1 MKKFKELVAE
11 IYDYPPTTKDE
22 KEFINMHTVK
32 TFDYPVKNDHGLPF
46 RDDRIKAPGPQHK
59 KLATYEPPKEPTTVY
74 TKANEEVEQV
84 DEAGM
89 SASTIKH
96 KTNISKMSP
105 EEFANHPHYNKMS
118 DKELQS
124 MAWRHGYG
132 GPGTSGHDYY
142 VNKRKKGMNEEV
154 EQVDEASKEDDDKV
168 KEYIEK
174 GGKVTVGK
182 PRSAKGISYMKN
194 MSRHKGSSPAAKM
207 AYKEE
212 VDLKEKKLPSMHIY
226 VNPIGGGKHE
236 VFNMSHD
243 VDADHP
249 SKPGT
254 PLEPG
259 HIISD
264 GDVKKLQD
272 SGHTIAHES
281 EMEEEVN
288 IIAELSELRSL
299 LGVDPNVQ
307 SINETFEYDD
317 MLSILALVSDTNKE
331 MEIFFEESEEGLV
344 IDKEIADILL
354 NVYENLDEE
363 SQEKFEAALTLSNES
378 FDYCVDFC
386 SEVLKEED
394 ENEHN

>member
-1 MKKFKELVAE
+1 MKKFKALVAE

-22 KEFINMHTVK
+22 KEFINIHTVK
-32 TFDYPVKNDHGLPF
+32 SFDYPVKNEHGLPF

-96 KTNISKMSP
+96 KTNISKMRP

-154 EQVDEASKEDDDKV
+154 DLEERKLPSMTIHITPASYGKHEVLDMSHDVEAKHPSTGNDLSPGDSISP
-168 KEYIEK
+168 EYIK
-174 GGKVTVGK
+174 KLKSMGHDVQVV
-182 PRSAKGISYMKN
+182 
-194 MSRHKGSSPAAKM
+194 
-207 AYKEE
+207 KEE
-212 VDLKEKKLPSMHIY
+212 VD
-226 VNPIGGGKHE
+226 
-236 VFNMSHD
+236 
-243 VDADHP
+243 
-249 SKPGT
+249 T
-254 PLEPG
+254 
-259 HIISD
+259 
-264 GDVKKLQD
+264 
-272 SGHTIAHES
+272 
-281 EMEEEVN
+281 
-288 IIAELSELRSL
+288 IAELSELRSL

-307 SINETFEYDD
+307 SIDETFEYDD
-317 MLSILALVSDTNKE
+317 MLSILALISDTDKE
-331 MEIFFEESEEGLV
+331 VEIFFEESEEGLV

-354 NVYENLDEE
+354 DVYENLDEE
-363 SQEKFEAALTLSNES
+363 SQERFEAALTLSNES

>member
-22 KEFINMHTVK
+22 KEFINMHTIK
-32 TFDYPVKNDHGLPF
+32 TFDYPVKNEHGLPF
-46 RDDRIKAPGPQHK
+46 RDDRIKPPGPQHK

-84 DEAGM
+84 DEARM
-89 SASTIKH
+89 PPSTIKT
-96 KTNISKMSP
+96 KTYLSKMRP
-105 EEFANHPHYNKMS
+105 EEFANHPHYSKMS
-118 DKELQS
+118 DEQLRS

-132 GPGTSGHDYY
+132 GPGTPGHDHY
-142 VNKRKKGMNEEV
+142 VNMRKKGMNEEV
-154 EQVDEASKEDDDKV
+154 EQVDEKLDDDEV
-168 KEYIEK
+168 KKYLEK
-174 GGKVTVGK
+174 GGKITVGK
-182 PRSAKGISYMKN
+182 TKKAKGISYMPN
-194 MSRHKGSSPAAKM
+194 MSRQKGSSPAAKM

-212 VDLKEKKLPSMHIY
+212 IDLEERRLPSMTIHITPASY
-226 VNPIGGGKHE
+226 GKHQILD
-236 VFNMSHD
+236 MSHD
-243 VDADHP
+243 VKAKHP
-249 SKPGT
+249 DTGNELSPGDSIS
-254 PLEPG
+254 PE
-259 HIISD
+259 HI
-264 GDVKKLQD
+264 KKLKNM
-272 SGHTIAHES
+272 GHDVQVVK
-281 EMEEEVN
+281 EEADT
-288 IIAELSELRSL
+288 IAELSELRSL
-299 LGVDPNVQ
+299 LGVDSNVQ

-317 MLSILALVSDTNKE
+317 MLSILALVSDTDKE
-331 MEIFFEESEEGLV
+331 VEIFFEESEEGLV

>member
-22 KEFINMHTVK
+22 KEFINMHTIK
-32 TFDYPVKNDHGLPF
+32 TFDYPVKNEHGLPF
-46 RDDRIKAPGPQHK
+46 RDDRIKPPGPQHK

-84 DEAGM
+84 DEARM
-89 SASTIKH
+89 PPSTIKT
-96 KTNISKMSP
+96 KTYLSKMRP
-105 EEFANHPHYNKMS
+105 EEFANHPHYSKMS
-118 DKELQS
+118 DEQLRS

-132 GPGTSGHDYY
+132 GPGTPGHDHY
-142 VNKRKKGMNEEV
+142 VNMRKKGMNEEV
-154 EQVDEASKEDDDKV
+154 EQVDEKLDDDEV
-168 KEYIEK
+168 KKYLEK
-174 GGKVTVGK
+174 GGKITVGK
-182 PRSAKGISYMKN
+182 TKKAKGISYMPN
-194 MSRHKGSSPAAKM
+194 MSRQKGSSPAAKM

-212 VDLKEKKLPSMHIY
+212 VELEERKIPPGSIY
-226 VNPIGGGKHE
+226 HDDEGRVTMISPGLEDVN
-236 VFNMSHD
+236 
-243 VDADHP
+243 HP
-249 SKPGT
+249 SKPGV
-254 PLEPG
+254 PLEHG
-259 HIISD
+259 HMLSSKDIS
-264 GDVKKLQD
+264 KLKSQ
-272 SGHTIAHES
+272 GHNVEHEDALD
-281 EMEEEVN
+281 EEVN

-317 MLSILALVSDTNKE
+317 MLSILALVSDTDKE
-331 MEIFFEESEEGLV
+331 VEIFFEENEEGLV

-354 NVYENLDEE
+354 DVYENLDEE

>member
-154 EQVDEASKEDDDKV
+154 DFVEEAQIDEE
-168 KEYIEK
+168 
-174 GGKVTVGK
+174 
-182 PRSAKGISYMKN
+182 
-194 MSRHKGSSPAAKM
+194 AA
-207 AYKEE
+207 
-212 VDLKEKKLPSMHIY
+212 
-226 VNPIGGGKHE
+226 
-236 VFNMSHD
+236 
-243 VDADHP
+243 
-249 SKPGT
+249 
-254 PLEPG
+254 
-259 HIISD
+259 
-264 GDVKKLQD
+264 
-272 SGHTIAHES
+272 
-281 EMEEEVN
+281 
-288 IIAELSELRSL
+288 IAEMSELRAL
-299 LGVDPNVQ
+299 LGVDSNVQ
-307 SINETFEYDD
+307 SIDETFEYDD
-317 MLSILALVSDTNKE
+317 MLSILALVSDTDKE
-331 MEIFFEESEEGLV
+331 IEIFFEESEEGLV

-354 NVYENLDEE
+354 DVYENLDEE

>member
-32 TFDYPVKNDHGLPF
+32 SFDYPVKNEHGLPF

-74 TKANEEVEQV
+74 TKSNEEVEQV

-154 EQVDEASKEDDDKV
+154 
-168 KEYIEK
+168 
-174 GGKVTVGK
+174 
-182 PRSAKGISYMKN
+182 
-194 MSRHKGSSPAAKM
+194 
-207 AYKEE
+207 
-212 VDLKEKKLPSMHIY
+212 DLKEKKLPSMHIY

-259 HIISD
+259 HVISD

-307 SINETFEYDD
+307 SIDETFEYDD
-317 MLSILALVSDTNKE
+317 MLSILALVSDTDKE
-331 MEIFFEESEEGLV
+331 VEIFFEESEEGLV

-354 NVYENLDEE
+354 DVYENLDEE